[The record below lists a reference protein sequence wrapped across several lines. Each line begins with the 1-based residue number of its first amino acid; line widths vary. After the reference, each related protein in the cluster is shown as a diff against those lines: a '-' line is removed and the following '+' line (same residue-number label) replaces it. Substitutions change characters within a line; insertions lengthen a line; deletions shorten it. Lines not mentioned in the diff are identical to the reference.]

1 MTLLLVLGLFA
12 GALTTVAGLGGGLVL
27 LLALAVLI
35 GPKAALATSALALLV
50 GNLHRL
56 WLYRDALD
64 WPLARS
70 LLRGVVPG
78 AFFGALFL
86 VGIPGWIVQVL
97 MIAMVGLALARAFGG
112 YTWVLP
118 PRAMTA
124 SGAVIG
130 ALTATAGGAA
140 LLASPLLLASGL
152 TGTAYSATLA
162 MTSVGL
168 HASRLVG
175 YTSGGMYT
183 THVVAQAAVL
193 AIAVMAG
200 NLVGD
205 RIRRH
210 IGPRVQNALEL
221 GTPVVAL
228 GLALAGIT

>member
-1 MTLLLVLGLFA
+1 MTLLVLLGVFA

-78 AFFGALFL
+78 ALVGALFL
-86 VGIPGWIVQVL
+86 VGIPGWIVQAL

-152 TGTAYSATLA
+152 AGTAYSATLA

-175 YTSGGMYT
+175 YTIGGMYT

-193 AIAVMAG
+193 AVAVMAG

-205 RIRRH
+205 RVRRH
-210 IGPRVQNALEL
+210 LGPRVQHGLEL

-228 GLALAGIT
+228 GLALAGIG